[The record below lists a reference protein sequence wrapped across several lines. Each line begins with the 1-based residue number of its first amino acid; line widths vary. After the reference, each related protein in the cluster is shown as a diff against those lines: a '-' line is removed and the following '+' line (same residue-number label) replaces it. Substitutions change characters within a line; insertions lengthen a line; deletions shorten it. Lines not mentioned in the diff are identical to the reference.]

1 MTSQAKTLVDY
12 YRQNRFNPVPI
23 DLGSP
28 QAIADHTAKRRNLYE
43 GHLGVPLG
51 LLRGQ
56 EILEFGCN
64 SGENAL
70 VLARYGANL
79 TLVEPNEQAHD
90 RLVALFQA
98 HGLAERLR
106 DVVCCGVQDYPE
118 AAQYD
123 MVLAEGFL
131 YSLPDKAEMLA
142 KLCRLVKPGGLGIVS
157 FNCRFGGLIELHKRL
172 ALYRAC
178 EISGAGFH
186 SEQSLALAE
195 AMFGKAFANIK
206 ASRTLAAWWKDLL
219 IVPFYSDR
227 HLWSYDEV
235 LPIVAQ
241 GGGELLST
249 SPRWFMGESFRW
261 YKDVPAHGE
270 RLKAAIGEWERLFG
284 SMLTGKAAPSFDV
297 SASREVI
304 GATAALVLGI
314 SDYTEGVGPL
324 SGVVVQPVL
333 SHWFAGA
340 KDPNMQALAKSLTAL
355 HAALPLTDPSAFLQ
369 AVEASGLATLW
380 GSPYHYVSWLNNP
393 SQPSRS
399 AAS

>member
-1 MTSQAKTLVDY
+1 MSRGATSLVDY

-28 QAIADHTAKRRNLYE
+28 EAIADHTAKRRNLYE
-43 GHLGVPLG
+43 WHLGIPLG
-51 LLRGQ
+51 LLHGQ
-56 EILEFGCN
+56 EVLEFGCN

-70 VLARYGANL
+70 VLARHGANL

-98 HGLAERLR
+98 HGLSERLR

-118 AAQYD
+118 KEQYD
-123 MVLAEGFL
+123 LVLAEGFL

-142 KLCRLVKPGGLGIVS
+142 KLCRLVKPGALGVVS

-178 EISGAGFH
+178 ELSGADFH
-186 SEQSLALAE
+186 SEESLTLAE
-195 AMFGKAFANIK
+195 AMYGRAFASIK

-235 LPIVAQ
+235 LPIIAQ
-241 GGGELLST
+241 GGGDLLST

-261 YKDVPAHGE
+261 YKDAPAHGE
-270 RLKAAIGEWERLFG
+270 RIAAAIGEWERLFG
-284 SMLTGKAAPSFDV
+284 SMLTGKAAPGHDV

-304 GATAALVLGI
+304 NSVASLVLGI
-314 SDYTEGVGPL
+314 SDYTEGTGPL
-324 SGVVVQPVL
+324 SGVEVKPALTQWL
-333 SHWFAGA
+333 A
-340 KDPNMQALAKSLTAL
+340 KAQDPNIKALANSLLAL
-355 HAALPLTDPSAFLQ
+355 HAALQSTTAGDLLS
-369 AVEASGLATLW
+369 AVEASGLANLW
-380 GSPYHYVSWLNNP
+380 GSPYHYVSYIKRG
-393 SQPSRS
+393 S
-399 AAS
+399 